1 MPMPMS
7 MPMRERLHCES
18 AQRKE
23 REVHTVKHICTVD
36 LIKIM
41 CISMVGDKYLIIY
54 FIYFFIR
61 FHKVSSRY
69 ALIVAG
75 RILLMH
81 FMN

>member
-1 MPMPMS
+1 
-7 MPMRERLHCES
+7 
-18 AQRKE
+18 
-23 REVHTVKHICTVD
+23 
-36 LIKIM
+36 
-41 CISMVGDKYLIIY
+41 MVGNKYLIIY

-61 FHKVSSRY
+61 YSRY

>member
-1 MPMPMS
+1 
-7 MPMRERLHCES
+7 
-18 AQRKE
+18 
-23 REVHTVKHICTVD
+23 
-36 LIKIM
+36 M
-41 CISMVGDKYLIIY
+41 CISMVGNKYLVIY

-81 FMN
+81 FVATLRDSITKVF